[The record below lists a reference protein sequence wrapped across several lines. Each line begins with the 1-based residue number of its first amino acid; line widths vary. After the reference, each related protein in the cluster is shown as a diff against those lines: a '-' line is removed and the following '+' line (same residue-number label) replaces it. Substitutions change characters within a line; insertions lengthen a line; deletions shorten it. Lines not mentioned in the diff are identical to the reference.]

1 MNWEQI
7 LEAKLDEPAVKS
19 SLKQLGDS
27 EILRLDASIV
37 DDWCPLKRKCLTFI
51 DEDDM
56 NWLNGEVDGIKECI
70 RNLREDVDT
79 VDNKLEELLL
89 DVQHLGWALY
99 QY

>member
-37 DDWCPLKRKCLTFI
+37 DDWRPLKRKCLTFI

-70 RNLREDVDT
+70 RNLWEDVDT

>member
-1 MNWEQI
+1 M
-7 LEAKLDEPAVKS
+7 DEPAVKS
-19 SLKQLGDS
+19 LLKQLGDS

-37 DDWCPLKRKCLTFI
+37 DDWRPLKQKCLTFI

-89 DVQHLGWALY
+89 DVQHLG
-99 QY
+99 